1 MSQDDDA
8 LESREG
14 AGTLAART
22 LGPSRMGV
30 YTTLGA
36 LTGVVPLPWVPDA
49 VVRQIRGTLAH
60 EVATRH
66 GLGVSSQR
74 PRSSRRPRS
83 SAASARSGSSPRCAS
98 A

>member
-49 VVRQIRGTLAH
+49 VVRQI
-60 EVATRH
+60 
-66 GLGVSSQR
+66 
-74 PRSSRRPRS
+74 
-83 SAASARSGSSPRCAS
+83 
-98 A
+98 